1 MMYDLVII
9 GSGAAGMTASIYA
22 KRANLNLIVLENNA
36 PGGQMV
42 TTGDI
47 ENYPGVGKM
56 TGPQL
61 SMAMFNHAMELGVE
75 FDFQGV
81 QKVETKGNLKV
92 VTLDDG
98 STIKAKALLIA
109 TGANPRRLGVP
120 GEDKFAGRG
129 ISWCA
134 ICDGAFYK
142 GRKVVFV
149 GGGNSAVDEALTMA
163 NVATEIE
170 VVQNLEKLTA
180 DPVSVERLLKQPNVK
195 VHYNSVVKE
204 FIGNDEL
211 EAVRI
216 VDNNGQESIIKTDG
230 VFEYVGLKPSTDNF
244 KNLGITDKWGYIEAD
259 DKLETKLPGVFA
271 AGDVRVK
278 NVRQIVTATS
288 DGAVAVQSFLKYLEG
303 WE

>member
-9 GSGAAGMTASIYA
+9 DSGAAGMTASIYA

-36 PGGQMV
+36 PGGQMI

-92 VTLDDG
+92 ITLDDG

-180 DPVSVERLLKQPNVK
+180 DPISVERLLKQPNVK

-230 VFEYVGLKPSTDNF
+230 VFEYVGLKPSTDVF
-244 KNLGITDKWGYIEAD
+244 KNLGITNNWGYIEAD

-288 DGAVAVQSFLKYLEG
+288 DGAVAVQSILKYLEG

>member
-1 MMYDLVII
+1 MYDLII
-9 GSGAAGMTASIYA
+9 VGAGAAGMTASIYA
-22 KRANLNLIVLENNA
+22 KRANLNLLVIENNA

-56 TGPQL
+56 TGPEL
-61 SMAMFNHAMELGVE
+61 SMAMFNHAMELGVDFE
-75 FDFQGV
+75 FETV
-81 QKVETKGNLKV
+81 KKVEIKDQVKV
-92 VTLDDG
+92 VLLEDG
-98 STIKAKALLIA
+98 TKLETKALLIA

-142 GRKVVFV
+142 NRKVVFV

-170 VVQNLEKLTA
+170 VVQNLDKLTA
-180 DPVSVERLLKQPNVK
+180 DPVSVERLLQQPNVK

-204 FIGNDEL
+204 FIGDNEL
-211 EAVRI
+211 EAVKI
-216 VDNNGQESIIKTDG
+216 VDNHGKESIIKTDG
-230 VFEYVGLKPSTDNF
+230 VFEYVGLKPSTDVI
-244 KNLGITDKWGYIEAD
+244 KNLGITDKWGYIETD
-259 DKLETKLPGVFA
+259 EKLATKLLGVFA

-288 DGAVAVQSFLKYLEG
+288 DGAVAVQSILKYLEG
-303 WE
+303 WR

>member
-1 MMYDLVII
+1 
-9 GSGAAGMTASIYA
+9 
-22 KRANLNLIVLENNA
+22 
-36 PGGQMV
+36 
-42 TTGDI
+42 
-47 ENYPGVGKM
+47 M

-180 DPVSVERLLKQPNVK
+180 DPISVERLLKQPNVK

-230 VFEYVGLKPSTDNF
+230 VFEYVGLKPSTDVF
-244 KNLGITDKWGYIEAD
+244 KNLGITNNWGYIEAD

-288 DGAVAVQSFLKYLEG
+288 DGAVAVQSILKYLEG

>member
-1 MMYDLVII
+1 MYDLVII

-180 DPVSVERLLKQPNVK
+180 DPISVERLLKQPNVE

-230 VFEYVGLKPSTDNF
+230 VFEYVGLKPSTDVF
-244 KNLGITDKWGYIEAD
+244 KNLGITNNWGYIEAD

-288 DGAVAVQSFLKYLEG
+288 DGAVAVQSILKYLEG

>member
-109 TGANPRRLGVP
+109 TGANQRRLGVP
-120 GEDKFAGRG
+120 G
-129 ISWCA
+129 
-134 ICDGAFYK
+134 
-142 GRKVVFV
+142 
-149 GGGNSAVDEALTMA
+149 
-163 NVATEIE
+163 
-170 VVQNLEKLTA
+170 
-180 DPVSVERLLKQPNVK
+180 
-195 VHYNSVVKE
+195 
-204 FIGNDEL
+204 
-211 EAVRI
+211 
-216 VDNNGQESIIKTDG
+216 
-230 VFEYVGLKPSTDNF
+230 
-244 KNLGITDKWGYIEAD
+244 
-259 DKLETKLPGVFA
+259 
-271 AGDVRVK
+271 
-278 NVRQIVTATS
+278 
-288 DGAVAVQSFLKYLEG
+288 
-303 WE
+303 